1 MFAIGYL
8 GYGLAYPI
16 VQSSLF
22 VSGLWGIFKFDE
34 MKGKRNRTIFWISGA
49 VLVMAATLLTL
60 SK

>member
-1 MFAIGYL
+1 MFAIGYI

-22 VSGLWGIFKFDE
+22 VSGLWGIFLFDE
-34 MKGKRNRTIFWISGA
+34 MKGGKNRALFWLSGA
-49 VLVMAATLLTL
+49 FLVVGASLLTL